1 MADVAIVGGGVIL
14 EELVGLAGG
23 GIALGFEVLEEIGL
37 GRVLRLGGLFF
48 VMRLDTLSGGTLLR
62 LSGLFRHAL
71 SGQRLG
77 HAAARDGDVMRLV
90 AGIDP
95 GGDDADAHPAGHAF
109 VEGRAD
115 DDVRVAVDLLADD
128 VRGFVQLEQREVVTA
143 GDVDENALGTVEA
156 DLVQQRIGDGLLG
169 GLLRA
174 IFALGF
180 ARAHHRLAHLVHH
193 GADIG
198 KVEVD
203 EARTDHQ
210 VGHALHTLIKHV
222 ISKREGFGE
231 GGLFVGQTEEVLVGD
246 DDQRVDDL
254 LQRLNAFFG
263 LTHALGALKLERLG
277 HDTNGQHAQ
286 LTRGLGDDRSRTRTG
301 AAAHASGDEAHMRAG
316 KVIDDLLNALF
327 GSGSANAGTG
337 ARAQTFGD
345 FDAQL
350 DAVFG
355 LCLLQRLSVSV
366 GHNEINAVQLL
377 FDHVVDRVAACPA
390 NTEDGDTGFQIILSW
405 H

>member
-210 VGHALHTLIKHV
+210 VGHALDALIEHV
-222 ISKREGFGE
+222 VGQREGFGE
-231 GGLFVGQTEEVLVGD
+231 RGLFVGETEQVLVRN
-246 DDQRVDDL
+246 DDQRIDHL
-254 LQRLNAFFG
+254 LKG
-263 LTHALGALKLERLG
+263 LDALLGLAHALAALELEGLG
-277 HDTNGQHAQ
+277 HDADGQNPKLA
-286 LTRGLGDDRSRTRTG
+286 RGLGDDRGRTGAG
-301 AAAHASGDEAHMRAG
+301 AAAHAG
-316 KVIDDLLNALF
+316 I
-327 GSGSANAGTG
+327 AGT
-337 ARAQTFGD
+337 AT
-345 FDAQL
+345 DAL
-350 DAVFG
+350 
-355 LCLLQRLSVSV
+355 
-366 GHNEINAVQLL
+366 EIPTAISL
-377 FDHVVDRVAACPA
+377 
-390 NTEDGDTGFQIILSW
+390 GS
-405 H
+405 